1 MSGLSLPRGARL
13 TRHRDVRLPL
23 DRGRSAAS
31 GGVVVYA
38 WGRGDG
44 LPPRFALVVGRK
56 WGDAP
61 VRNRVRRLLRES
73 FRTARPELP
82 AGFDFVLLPRR
93 PLQSLKMQSVR
104 AHLLRAATD
113 AARRFRE
120 EGPGEPRAAR
130 ASDAPSAP
138 GAAAAKP

>member
-1 MSGLSLPRGARL
+1 MPGLSLPRGARL
-13 TRHRDVRLPL
+13 TRHRDVRRPL
-23 DRGRSAAS
+23 DFGRSSAS

-38 WGRGDG
+38 FAREDA

-61 VRNRVRRLLRES
+61 RRNRVRRLLRES
-73 FRTARPELP
+73 FRTARPDLP

-93 PLQSLKMQSVR
+93 PLEGERMQDVREDLVR
-104 AHLLRAATD
+104 AAKV

-120 EGPGEPRAAR
+120 EGPGAPRK
-130 ASDAPSAP
+130 
-138 GAAAAKP
+138 AAAGS